1 MVYEYGGQ
9 LNGLFKQ
16 GKRQKNMDD
25 RETLKNEIEAIHARV
40 GK

>member
-9 LNGLFKQ
+9 LHGLFKQ
-16 GKRQKNMDD
+16 GKRKESMDD
-25 RETLKNEIEAIHARV
+25 RETLAAEIQAIHARV